1 MRSNVSVLVFILAL
15 FVCDVFTASILK
27 KSSNV
32 RMIQML
38 EKMEAKTGFS
48 KTLLTTVQLKLKTGA
63 IEDVYSLL
71 DDLLTS
77 IQDQQSDAD
86 SEYQTNN
93 AEWNNQITD
102 LTTTIADTNT
112 DLNNQNADLADY
124 QQQQLDHQA
133 TYNDLVSTGSALDDQ
148 LDALN
153 DWWNGFQDSYNTR
166 QAERQRVLDALDTI
180 ISKLTEA
187 YNAGSFI
194 QLKDLVTSLKAV
206 KAQKNPILSLVQLT
220 LSFNPATVQNVI
232 EKLTGVRDSVS
243 TGASQDSEY
252 FEYSKTVYTVQESA
266 LEEQIQ
272 DNTESQNV
280 EVTTLAELANNISE
294 TSDQIAADQAEIA
307 NDSSLLDSTTAA
319 QTAFNTAYDE
329 DTNIR

>member
-1 MRSNVSVLVFILAL
+1 
-15 FVCDVFTASILK
+15 
-27 KSSNV
+27 
-32 RMIQML
+32 ML

>member
-1 MRSNVSVLVFILAL
+1 
-15 FVCDVFTASILK
+15 
-27 KSSNV
+27 
-32 RMIQML
+32 MIQML

-329 DTNIR
+329 DTNIRTEEAGVIQHVQEILTSNDNNLRVNQD

>member
-1 MRSNVSVLVFILAL
+1 
-15 FVCDVFTASILK
+15 
-27 KSSNV
+27 
-32 RMIQML
+32 
-38 EKMEAKTGFS
+38 
-48 KTLLTTVQLKLKTGA
+48 
-63 IEDVYSLL
+63 
-71 DDLLTS
+71 
-77 IQDQQSDAD
+77 
-86 SEYQTNN
+86 
-93 AEWNNQITD
+93 
-102 LTTTIADTNT
+102 
-112 DLNNQNADLADY
+112 
-124 QQQQLDHQA
+124 
-133 TYNDLVSTGSALDDQ
+133 
-148 LDALN
+148 
-153 DWWNGFQDSYNTR
+153 
-166 QAERQRVLDALDTI
+166 
-180 ISKLTEA
+180 
-187 YNAGSFI
+187 
-194 QLKDLVTSLKAV
+194 
-206 KAQKNPILSLVQLT
+206 

>member
-1 MRSNVSVLVFILAL
+1 
-15 FVCDVFTASILK
+15 
-27 KSSNV
+27 
-32 RMIQML
+32 MIQML